1 MSVETLSPDP
11 KADIDELRRL
21 KDLVIILHNCEPCV
35 YLYHDFAVCERLGV
49 KVWRSKK

>member
-35 YLYHDFAVCERLGV
+35 YLTTILRYANG
-49 KVWRSKK
+49 SG